1 MTDHFES
8 CYRMK
13 CKLLGIFSVSSD
25 MGVGTHVEDKECSAG
40 GADQVNH
47 YGKSLSCFLSL
58 WIGTSGKDQ
67 VRKGSFEEASYD
79 MLSSC

>member
-8 CYRMK
+8 CYRTK

-25 MGVGTHVEDKECSAG
+25 MGVRTHVEDKECSAG

-47 YGKSLSCFLSL
+47 YGKSLLPFSLDRYLRERPGKERFL
-58 WIGTSGKDQ
+58 
-67 VRKGSFEEASYD
+67 
-79 MLSSC
+79 